1 MSKISTIEGKS
12 IYYLAPDYDIP
23 SWGNAILYAHVRLLN
38 KNGINAKILHHKS
51 PFRYSWFQSDVPI
64 CYLNDREFKI
74 AKDDYLVVPEVNILD
89 DEPQRLRCNKIV
101 FVQGGFLIL
110 LKMQKAQ
117 DFSALGYDHVIVTM
131 PNIKKIVDTHF
142 GAKAHIIPAYIA
154 PYFFANKEDLKK
166 ERSKTVLLFPK
177 DVYRQLGQLDYDILK
192 KILDRKFAD
201 NVKKLFGFIKN
212 QDKSKWHVVELKSKK
227 HQEVASI
234 MKESSFFVCVNTVE
248 GFNVA
253 VPEAMAAGCIPICY
267 DAYGGTDYLENDVN
281 AYVFK
286 NNYIYPLLEKLFYLI
301 DNYENIQDELS
312 QIRQNAYET
321 ALNYTEEQMERSLLE
336 FYTELIK

>member
-1 MSKISTIEGKS
+1 MSKISIIEGKT

-23 SWGNAILYAHVRLLN
+23 SWGNAILYAHVKLLN
-38 KNGINAKILHHKS
+38 KNGINAKILHHQS

-64 CYLNDREFKI
+64 LYLNDPELKI
-74 AKDDYLVVPEVNILD
+74 SKEDYLVVPEVNILD
-89 DEPQRLRCNKIV
+89 NEPQKIKCNKIV
-101 FVQGGFLIL
+101 FIQGGFLIL

-117 DFSALGYDHVIVTM
+117 DFSALGYNHVIVTM

-142 GAKAHIIPAYIA
+142 GAKAYIIPAYIA
-154 PYFFANKEDLKK
+154 PYFFINNEDLKK

-192 KILDRKFAD
+192 KMLDRRFA
-201 NVKKLFGFIKN
+201 NNAKKLLGLITR
-212 QDKSKWHVVELKSKK
+212 QDKSKWHMVELRGKT
-227 HQEVASI
+227 HLEVASI

-267 DAYGGTDYLENDVN
+267 DAYGGDDYLEDNVN
-281 AYVFK
+281 AFVFK
-286 NNYIYPLLEKLFYLI
+286 NNYIYPLLEKLFYLM
-301 DNYENIQDELS
+301 DNYDNIQDELS
-312 QIRQNAYET
+312 QIRKNGYNT
-321 ALNYTEEQMERSLLE
+321 ALRYTEKQMEESLLE
-336 FYTELIK
+336 FYTGIIN